1 MTDDVQGNK
10 AKCSQVI
17 SPVSD
22 RGISSPVLVP
32 PFGCRRECSGL
43 DSRAA
48 PRRRGEIMD
57 AITLL
62 CLTEWFVMVGR
73 RLDLLPP
80 ARARFVQPPVS
91 NRAERVETQLHN
103 NDSFHVEIMSM
114 E

>member
-1 MTDDVQGNK
+1 
-10 AKCSQVI
+10 
-17 SPVSD
+17 
-22 RGISSPVLVP
+22 
-32 PFGCRRECSGL
+32 
-43 DSRAA
+43 
-48 PRRRGEIMD
+48 MD

-103 NDSFHVEIMSM
+103 FDSANEYVM
-114 E
+114 ETVKI